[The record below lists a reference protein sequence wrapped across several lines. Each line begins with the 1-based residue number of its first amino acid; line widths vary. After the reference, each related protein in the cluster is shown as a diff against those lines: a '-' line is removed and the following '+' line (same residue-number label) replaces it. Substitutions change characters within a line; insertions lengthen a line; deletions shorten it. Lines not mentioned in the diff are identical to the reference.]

1 MAVCVMNY
9 PDEYAN
15 ELRSDL
21 VTRGRRG
28 ERYKVGVHP
37 SIRVPTR
44 LENLENE
51 NGHEK
56 SWNMQYWPKVKEF
69 WYQSWNFTNF
79 APKFYEICKFFATT
93 EKLSICVES
102 RHFQM
107 FSTKCREW
115 KIEKRDGHEKR
126 KKNHFEFWIS
136 EHTQSCTLVF
146 RRYVYNTSK
155 LVAHIPYF
163 SKSI

>member
-1 MAVCVMNY
+1 MNY

-69 WYQSWNFTNF
+69 
-79 APKFYEICKFFATT
+79 
-93 EKLSICVES
+93 
-102 RHFQM
+102 
-107 FSTKCREW
+107 
-115 KIEKRDGHEKR
+115 
-126 KKNHFEFWIS
+126 
-136 EHTQSCTLVF
+136 
-146 RRYVYNTSK
+146 
-155 LVAHIPYF
+155 
-163 SKSI
+163 